1 MEVMNRSRSVLA
13 VLALSLAASS
23 CGTSSTLTQRWSD
36 ETYTGQPGQK
46 MMVIALTPAE
56 RNMLIWEGAFSSALQ
71 SSGVTPIAGSKFIP
85 HGTKVEEAA
94 LKQTIRESGANLVA
108 VTRVLA
114 VDKEQEYV
122 PGSSYYTPAP
132 GYYGMY
138 GYYHSSYAF
147 VSSPGYIQENTIVK
161 LETNVYD
168 VGTEKLVWSGV
179 SETLNPETA
188 QDVANSV
195 AMMLVDDMRKS
206 KVIRK
211 G

>member
-1 MEVMNRSRSVLA
+1 MKRRPTLFA
-13 VLALSLAASS
+13 VLALALAASS
-23 CGTSSTLTQRWSD
+23 CGTSSSLTQRWSD
-36 ETYTGQPGQK
+36 ESYTGRPGQK

-71 SSGVTPIAGSKFIP
+71 KSGVTPIAGSRFIP
-85 HGTKVEEAA
+85 HGQKVEEAA
-94 LKQTIRESGANLVA
+94 LKQTIRESGADLVA
-108 VTRVLA
+108 VTRLLA

-122 PGSSYYTPAP
+122 PGTSYYTPAP

-147 VSSPGYIQENTIVK
+147 VRSPGYIQENTIVK

-168 VGTEKLVWSGV
+168 VDTEKLVWSGV
-179 SETLNPETA
+179 SETVNPETA

-195 AMMLVDDMRKS
+195 AFMLVDDMRKS
-206 KVIRK
+206 KVI
-211 G
+211 GEG

>member
-1 MEVMNRSRSVLA
+1 MKQTRFLLA
-13 VLALSLAASS
+13 VLALAVAATS
-23 CGTSSTLTQRWSD
+23 CGTSSSLTQRWSD
-36 ETYTGQPGQK
+36 ESYQGSPGQK

-56 RNMLIWEGAFSSALQ
+56 RNMLIWEGAFSSALTKA
-71 SSGVTPIAGSKFIP
+71 GVQPIPGSKFIP
-85 HGTKVEEAA
+85 HGKEVQDDA
-94 LKQTIRESGANLVA
+94 LKQTIRESGVNLVA
-108 VTRVLA
+108 VTRLLA

-122 PGSSYYTPAP
+122 PGTSYYTPAP

-195 AMMLVDDMRKS
+195 AYLLVDDMKKS
-206 KVIRK
+206 HVIRK

>member
-1 MEVMNRSRSVLA
+1 MKQTRFLFAALALA
-13 VLALSLAASS
+13 VVATS

-36 ETYTGQPGQK
+36 ESYQGSPGQK
-46 MMVIALTPAE
+46 MMVIALAPAE
-56 RNMLIWEGAFSSALQ
+56 RNMLIWESAFSGAL
-71 SSGVTPIAGSKFIP
+71 SKAGVQPIPGSKFIP
-85 HGTKVEEAA
+85 HGKEVDDAA
-94 LKQTIRESGANLVA
+94 LKQTIRESGVNLVA
-108 VTRVLA
+108 VTRLLA

-122 PGSSYYTPAP
+122 PGTSYYTPAP

-168 VGTEKLVWSGV
+168 VNTEKLVWSGV

-195 AMMLVDDMRKS
+195 TYLLVEDMKKS
-206 KVIRK
+206 HVIKK

>member
-1 MEVMNRSRSVLA
+1 MKRSRAVVA
-13 VLALSLAASS
+13 VLALTLAATS
-23 CGTSSTLTQRWSD
+23 CGTSSSLTQRWSD
-36 ETYTGQPGQK
+36 ESYQGSPGQK

-56 RNMLIWEGAFSSALQ
+56 RNALIWEGAFSNALTQ
-71 SSGVTPIAGSKFIP
+71 VGVQPLPGSKTFPFGQKI
-85 HGTKVEEAA
+85 EEPA
-94 LKQTIRESGANLVA
+94 LKQGIRESGADLVA

-122 PGSSYYTPAP
+122 PGTSYYTPAP

-168 VGTEKLVWSGV
+168 VNTEKLVWSGV
-179 SETLNPETA
+179 SETINPETA

-206 KVIRK
+206 KVIQK

>member
-1 MEVMNRSRSVLA
+1 MNVMKRRPTLFA
-13 VLALSLAASS
+13 VLALALAASS
-23 CGTSSTLTQRWSD
+23 CGTSSSLTQRWSD
-36 ETYTGQPGQK
+36 ESYTGRPGQK

-71 SSGVTPIAGSKFIP
+71 KSGVTPIAGSRFIP
-85 HGTKVEEAA
+85 HGQKVEEAA
-94 LKQTIRESGANLVA
+94 LKQTIRESGADLVA
-108 VTRVLA
+108 VTRLLA

-122 PGSSYYTPAP
+122 PGTSYYTPAP

-147 VSSPGYIQENTIVK
+147 VRSPGYIQENTIVK

-168 VGTEKLVWSGV
+168 VDTEKLVWSGV
-179 SETLNPETA
+179 SETVNPETA

-195 AMMLVDDMRKS
+195 AFMLVDDMRKS
-206 KVIRK
+206 KVI
-211 G
+211 GEG

>member
-1 MEVMNRSRSVLA
+1 MNRSRAFVA
-13 VLALSLAASS
+13 ILALTLAATS
-23 CGTSSTLTQRWSD
+23 CGTSSSLTQRWSD
-36 ETYTGQPGQK
+36 QSYTGSPGQK

-56 RNMLIWEGAFSSALQ
+56 RNALIWEGAFSNALTKV
-71 SSGVTPIAGSKFIP
+71 GVQPIPGSKTFPFGQKI
-85 HGTKVEEAA
+85 EEPA
-94 LKQTIRESGANLVA
+94 LKDGIRQSGANLVA

-122 PGSSYYTPAP
+122 PGTSYYTPAP

-168 VGTEKLVWSGV
+168 VNTEKLVWSGV
-179 SETLNPETA
+179 SETINPETA

-206 KVIRK
+206 KIIQK

>member
-1 MEVMNRSRSVLA
+1 MKRSRATLA
-13 VLALSLAASS
+13 ILALTLLATS
-23 CGTSSTLTQRWSD
+23 CGTTSTLTQRWSD
-36 ETYTGQPGQK
+36 ESYQGSPGQK

-56 RNMLIWEGAFSSALQ
+56 RNMLIWEGAFSSAL
-71 SSGVTPIAGSKFIP
+71 SKSGVDPVAGSKVFPFGQKI
-85 HGTKVEEAA
+85 EEGA
-94 LKQTIRESGANLVA
+94 LKEGIRESGANLVA

-122 PGSSYYTPAP
+122 PGTSYYTPAP

-195 AMMLVDDMRKS
+195 ALMLVDDMMKS
-206 KVIRK
+206 KIIRK

>member
-1 MEVMNRSRSVLA
+1 MKQSGIVFVILALA
-13 VLALSLAASS
+13 VAATS

-36 ETYTGQPGQK
+36 ESFQGQPGQK

-56 RNMLIWEGAFSSALQ
+56 RNMLIWEGAFSGALTKA
-71 SSGVTPIAGSKFIP
+71 GVQPVPGSKFIP
-85 HGTKVEEAA
+85 FGKEVDEAA
-94 LKQTIRESGANLVA
+94 LKQTIRESGVNLVA

-122 PGSSYYTPAP
+122 PGTSYYTPAP

-195 AMMLVDDMRKS
+195 AFMLVDDMRKS
-206 KVIRK
+206 NIIKK